1 MTPTQHKRGRR
12 RGAQSQ
18 TGAETKTAESK
29 RAEKERK
36 NAEKHAARSR
46 VEIEDPDQPGLPDAD
61 LSPQDSFDR
70 AVPRPVQVAAAWSWR
85 ILAIGAA
92 VAGIGWSL
100 RYLSEL
106 TVPLA
111 VAVLLTAMLYPVTKL
126 LLKTGMPHGA
136 AVAIS
141 IVGGLLVVAG
151 AISGITAVIAGGYEE
166 LADRSLGGIQQLIG
180 WLNSGPIPIDQ
191 GQINDQLDNLKTW
204 LLDSKSTIAGYAATV
219 GSSIGHFFAGLALM
233 LFSLIYFLYNGR
245 QIWTFMLKFLPSAA
259 RQRADIAAKH
269 GWHSLVSYVRATVL
283 VAAVDALG
291 TLIGAL
297 ILGVPL
303 APALA
308 ALVFLGAFI
317 PLVGAFVSGT
327 IAVAVALLA
336 LGPIKA
342 AIMLGVIVGVM
353 FIEGHFLQ
361 PFLLGRAVRLHPL
374 AVLLGIAAGLII
386 GGIVGGLF
394 AIPILA
400 FGKTFV
406 QSLATGDGS
415 LPGHQEHSSQP

>member
-1 MTPTQHKRGRR
+1 MATPAKDEIAQPEQASEAEDNAQAKRDERERR
-12 RGAQSQ
+12 N
-18 TGAETKTAESK
+18 AES
-29 RAEKERK
+29 
-36 NAEKHAARSR
+36 HAARSR
-46 VEIEDPDQPGLPDAD
+46 AEIEDATQPGLPDAD
-61 LSPQDSFDR
+61 LSARNAFDR
-70 AVPRPVQVAAAWSWR
+70 AVPRPVQVAASWAWR
-85 ILAIGAA
+85 IIAIGAA
-92 VAGIGWSL
+92 VAGVGWGL
-100 RYLSEL
+100 RYMSEL

-111 VAVLLTAMLYPVTKL
+111 VAILLTAMLYPLTKVL
-126 LLKTGMPHGA
+126 MRTGMPHGA

-141 IVGGLLVVAG
+141 IVGGLLVVVG
-151 AISGITAVIAGGYEE
+151 AVTGITAVIASGYEE
-166 LADRSLGGIQQLIG
+166 LADRSFGGLQQLIG
-180 WLNSGPIPIDQ
+180 WLNSGPLQIDQ
-191 GQINDQLDNLKTW
+191 AQINEQLDNLKNW

-233 LFSLIYFLYNGR
+233 LFSLIYFLHNGR

-283 VAAVDALG
+283 VASVDALG
-291 TLIGAL
+291 TLAGAL

-361 PFLLGRAVRLHPL
+361 PFLLGRAVKLHPL

-386 GGIVGGLF
+386 GGIVGGLL

-406 QSLATGDGS
+406 QSLASDDDG
-415 LPGHQEHSSQP
+415 LPGHEEKTA